1 MDRAEELKQ
10 LLRPQMYSVYD
21 SGAHSQGLAVADT
34 SMLYMD
40 WIEVVQS
47 ALTNYVSGICEPDL
61 LLIRHRLLF
70 LQPSQ

>member
-10 LLRPQMYSVYD
+10 LLRPQMYSVCD
-21 SGAHSQGLAVADT
+21 SGAHSRGLAVADT

-47 ALTNYVSGICEPDL
+47 ALTNYVSG
-61 LLIRHRLLF
+61 F
-70 LQPSQ
+70 VSQTNC